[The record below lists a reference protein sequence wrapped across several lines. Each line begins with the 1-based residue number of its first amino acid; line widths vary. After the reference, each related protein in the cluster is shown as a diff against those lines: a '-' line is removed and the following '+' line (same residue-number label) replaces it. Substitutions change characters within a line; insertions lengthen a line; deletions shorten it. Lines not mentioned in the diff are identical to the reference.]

1 MWAILNRDPRPM
13 HMKFKAIVVTL
24 LTLLAV
30 GCAEIRP
37 RPPAAP
43 PAGHLDN
50 TPTAPANGIPEVVGQ
65 VPYVPTPAVTPAQ
78 ERYTVVVN
86 DVPVRELLFALAR
99 DARLNIDI
107 GGAIS
112 GNVTLNAIDQTLP
125 QILERVA
132 RQVSLRYE
140 VTQDTIVI
148 APDDAY
154 LRTYDVGYVNLSRD
168 VDTTVNVATRVATT
182 GESSVED
189 GGNGGGGNG
198 GNGGGGNNSSS
209 TRLQTRSYN
218 RFWDTLRS
226 NILSI
231 LGEANNT
238 TGDTQASDKVIVNAE
253 SGLITV
259 RATGRQH
266 KVIEEFIDRVLV
278 NARRQVMV
286 EATIVEVSLNDQ
298 YQAGVDWNLLLN
310 RSNSVGFTVGQ
321 SMLGKIADGAIDNAI
336 SSFTLGYTNP
346 ALGDNSVT
354 ATVRLLHEFGDT
366 RVLSS
371 PRLMVL
377 NNQTAVL
384 KVVEELVYFTLNV
397 TDKDSTANAQGRI
410 VVETDVHSVP
420 VGLVMAVTPQVSA
433 NSEVTLTVRPTISQK
448 IGDAVDPGPALIT
461 DLRGSDNTV
470 TNLVPVIR
478 VREMESVLKL
488 IDGQIGVLGGLMQD
502 DMRGGTRDVPGL
514 SRLPILGP
522 MFFRTEE
529 TNTRK
534 TELVVFLRPVVV
546 RDPSINTDLKD
557 YSALLGSSVPA
568 PTAVPTP
575 APVAP

>member
-1 MWAILNRDPRPM
+1 MN
-13 HMKFKAIVVTL
+13 FKAILACWLALVVAVA
-24 LTLLAV
+24 AV

-43 PAGHLDN
+43 PAGHLSAA
-50 TPTAPANGIPEVVGQ
+50 PPAPASTIPDVVGQ
-65 VPYVPTPAVTPAQ
+65 VPYVPTPVATPAQ

-99 DARLNIDI
+99 DAKLNIDI
-107 GGAIS
+107 GGAIT

-140 VTQDTIVI
+140 VTLDTIVI

-154 LRTYDVGYVNLSRD
+154 LRTYDVGYVNLSRE

-182 GESSVED
+182 GDSAVEN
-189 GGNGGGGNG
+189 GSGGGSSNS
-198 GNGGGGNNSSS
+198 GGGDNNSSS
-209 TRLQTRSYN
+209 TRLETRSYN

-259 RATGRQH
+259 RATSRQH
-266 KVIEEFIDRVLV
+266 KTIEEFIDRVLV
-278 NARRQVMV
+278 NARRQVMI
-286 EATIVEVSLNDQ
+286 EATIVEVSLSDQ

-310 RSNSVGFTVGQ
+310 ESNAAGFTVNQ
-321 SMLGKIADGAIDNAI
+321 SVLGKIADGAIDNAI
-336 SSFTLGYTNP
+336 SSFTLGYSNP
-346 ALGDNSVT
+346 VLGDNSVS

-384 KVVEELVYFTLNV
+384 KVVEELVYFTLTV
-397 TDKDSTANAQGRI
+397 TDKDSTATSQGRTL
-410 VVETDVHSVP
+410 VETDVHSVP

-433 NSEVTLTVRPTISQK
+433 NREVTLTVRPTISQK
-448 IGDAVDPGPALIT
+448 IGDAVDPGPALVT
-461 DLRGSDNTV
+461 ELRGSKSNI

-502 DMRGGTRDVPGL
+502 DMRKGSRDVPGL
-514 SRLPILGP
+514 SRLPLIGD

-557 YSALLGSSVPA
+557 YSGLLGSSAAAAAPIPA
-568 PTAVPTP
+568 
-575 APVAP
+575 AP